1 MLDRLSKMCYN
12 NDILEKGNKMLL
24 STQQVRDYAK
34 KIGSVAKYTDKT
46 SANFPSRRSV
56 VFCEY
61 NSAKRFALALLLKE
75 YFLEQGAENTVKVSQ
90 MGYVRVIAELKELD
104 TIPGDIIDAM
114 RLADAAIE

>member
-1 MLDRLSKMCYN
+1 MCYN
-12 NDILEKGNKMLL
+12 NDILEKGNYMLL
-24 STQQVRDYAK
+24 STLQVRDYAK

-75 YFLEQGAENTVKVSQ
+75 YFLEQGAENTVKVTQ
-90 MGYVRVIAELKELD
+90 DCYVRVIAELKELD